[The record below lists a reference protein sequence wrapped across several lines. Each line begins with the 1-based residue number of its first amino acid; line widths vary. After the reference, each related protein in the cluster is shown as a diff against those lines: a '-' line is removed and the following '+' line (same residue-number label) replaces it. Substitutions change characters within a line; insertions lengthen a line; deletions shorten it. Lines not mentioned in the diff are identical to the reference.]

1 MNLNELV
8 SELDTSIKNELNDD
22 DDDEVRFPLNVIQKI
37 IYDTWI

>member
-22 DDDEVRFPLNVIQKI
+22 DDEVRFPLNVIQKI